1 MAMRETMGKRKRWT
15 PEAITQVRVLW
26 DAGLTLR
33 AIGERLG
40 ISRGAVSG
48 VVDRHGFTR
57 RDEPEMIRAW
67 KARGKVKLEKRVERS
82 EKRERKPDL
91 HLASRFSPLTPIEGR
106 GITLMDLRPAHCRW
120 PVGEAS
126 GALQRFCGH
135 EVVGGSVYCAG
146 HSAKAFVAT
155 RGVMRRPQFQLRKHV
170 LAKAGIVHR
179 DRLNR

>member
-1 MAMRETMGKRKRWT
+1 MTMRETMAKRRQWT
-15 PEAITQVRVLW
+15 PERIAEVRELW
-26 DAGLTLR
+26 DAGLTLT

-57 RDEPEMIRAW
+57 RDEPERIREW
-67 KARGKVKLEKRVERS
+67 KARGKVRLPPRPRVRRRVQQEIPPTGQRIGWQETGS
-82 EKRERKPDL
+82 
-91 HLASRFSPLTPIEGR
+91 
-106 GITLMDLRPAHCRW
+106 GITLMQLKPMHCRW

-146 HSAKAFVAT
+146 HGARAFVPGRVT
-155 RGVMRRPQFQLRKHV
+155 RGMSRPAFQLR
-170 LAKAGIVHR
+170 IP
-179 DRLNR
+179 

>member
-1 MAMRETMGKRKRWT
+1 MAMRETMARRRQWT
-15 PEAITQVRVLW
+15 PERIAEVRLLW
-26 DAGLTLR
+26 DAGLTLT

-57 RDEPEMIRAW
+57 RAEPERIREW
-67 KARGKVKLEKRVERS
+67 KARGRVRVQKS
-82 EKRERKPDL
+82 EDQRIRRPRPSPRPSLSD
-91 HLASRFSPLTPIEGR
+91 HLISDHLIPGV
-106 GITLMDLRPAHCRW
+106 TLMELRPQHCRW

-126 GALQRFCGH
+126 GALQRFCGQ

-146 HSAKAFVAT
+146 HSARAFVAT
-155 RGVMRRPQFQLRKHV
+155 RGVMRRPQFQLRE
-170 LAKAGIVHR
+170 LVHR